1 MYKIE
6 KEGQK
11 SLIMLKKININL
23 TTISLI
29 LISLAVI
36 FTIGIS
42 DVSAA
47 EWNVTPGSSIQTTID
62 NANENDTIN
71 ILDNSGTGYTYNEN
85 VNINKKNITIKAKGN
100 VTLKA
105 QNSNSPVITVNTGGN
120 YSTIQGFKITGATTS
135 SGIKLTANN
144 CLILN
149 NTIFNN
155 IIGISTNSSSGINE
169 IKGNNI
175 YNNSIGISNQEG
187 NLSANFNRIV
197 GNTNGL
203 VNNGEN
209 VNAENNWWG
218 YNSRTDVA
226 NQITGANVDYDPWI
240 VLTVSKNYTTT
251 NGTSI
256 ITADLTHNSNGIDTS
271 ALGNVPNGINTNFN
285 CSAYGGVNL
294 GTLSPTN
301 VSTANGSASTTFT
314 AGSKKGIVTVSA
326 TVDNQTVSNQINI
339 GSVPDVSIGT
349 YAYSQYTDWNYNVEV
364 PFILYVKN
372 NQAEDVTGLVVK
384 TQLPD
389 GVQYLSS
396 NLRNGGTY
404 SYDPQTHILT
414 WYIDTLP
421 GKTSLIF
428 EYTIIAK
435 KIGSS
440 LINST
445 VYAGNVNKS
454 ATWNLNTLNSADVQV
469 TQTATNYAPKIGDV
483 ITIRITAKNNGPG
496 SASGVNIAYTLPS
509 GLTLYGTNP
518 ITKSKGTYTNGIWNI
533 GTLGLNETVT
543 LDLTVQ
549 IGTTNTITSNAYITK
564 VSGIT
569 TSNDWNTTNNG
580 QTIKFNPNTGTV
592 DVSIGTYAYSQYTDW
607 NYNVEV
613 PFILYVKNNQAEDVT
628 GLVVKTQLPDGVQY
642 LSSNL
647 RNGGTYSY
655 DPQTHILTWY
665 IDTLPGKTSLIF
677 EYTIIAKK
685 IGSSLIN
692 STVYAGNVNKSATW
706 NLNTLNSAD
715 VQVTQTATNYAPKIG
730 DVITIR
736 ITAKNNGPGS
746 ASGVNIAYT
755 LPSGLTLY
763 GTNPITKSKGT
774 YTNGIWNIGTLGLN
788 ETVTLDLTVQI
799 GTTNTITSNAYI
811 TKVSGITTSN
821 DWNTTNNGQTIYIMD
836 PAAHIAI
843 TNNANTTTPNYKG
856 NVKITITA
864 TNNGPD
870 TATNI
875 KIKDLLPTGL
885 QYISCNPSTGTYDP
899 STGIWTINNL
909 TNGTTATLE
918 INALIMQ
925 TGSITNNVS
934 VIAQDQYD
942 NQSYENV
949 STTLNIP
956 SSADVKVTQ
965 TTNNNAPN
973 YLQNIILTIIA
984 HNNGPDT
991 ANNVQITSLLPAGLK
1006 WISDDSQGAYN
1017 SATGVWTVG
1026 ALNYGVDQI
1035 LHITAQVIGTGSITN
1050 AATKTSETEYDWNTT
1065 NDQENV
1071 SLNVPQS
1078 SHIAITNNAN
1088 TTTPNYKGNVKIT
1101 ITATNNGPNTATNI
1115 KIKNLLPSGL
1125 QYVSCNPSTGTYDP
1139 TTGIWTIN
1147 NLTNGTTATLDIT
1160 ALVTQTGSIT
1170 DTANV
1175 TAQDQYDPTGYESK
1189 NIILNV
1195 PSSADVKV
1203 TQTTNN
1209 NAPNYLQNIIL
1220 TIIAHNN
1227 GPDTANN
1234 VQITSLLP
1242 AGLKWISDDSQGAY
1256 NSNTGVWTVGTLTY
1270 GAADK
1275 ILHITAQVIGTG
1287 PITNTATKTAENE
1300 YDWNTTNDQQNITL
1314 NVPQSSHITI
1324 TNNANTT
1331 TPNYKGNVK
1340 ITITATNNGP
1350 DTATNIKIK
1359 NLLPSGLQYV
1369 SCNPST
1375 GTYDSSTGIWAI
1387 NSLTNSAT
1395 ATLEITALVTQTGS
1409 ITDTA
1414 SMTAQDQYDPTGYES
1429 KNVNLNVPASADIA
1443 VTQSANTTTPYYH
1456 QNVTL
1461 TITVTNKGPDT
1472 ANNINITDYLPS
1484 GLQFI
1489 SATPSTGSYNGE
1501 IWTISSLNSGASATL
1516 SIVAQTLTA
1525 GSIINTGAKTGET
1538 EYDWNTSNDQQSIN
1552 LNVPVP
1558 TTQADI
1564 GVTQTINDTTPNI
1577 GDLVTITIRVKN
1589 NGPNTAS
1596 GIKITDL
1603 LPSGLIYSSSS
1614 TRTGTYDSNSGVW
1627 TITSINSGRTATLTI
1642 VAAVSALNS
1651 ITNIATKTWENE
1663 YDPFTA
1669 NDTSSV
1675 TITSVGNQATH
1686 FTNNGSP
1693 SGTVNMDDGSMLVQL
1708 PFTVTLYGQQY
1719 NSMYINTNG
1728 LVSFGAPITVYK
1740 TQTPY
1745 NIPYIAPFWDDIDL
1759 RTGGSVTYQVTAN
1772 QTVITWSQV
1781 TSYNQYYD
1789 NPKSYN
1795 NFQLILTNDGRIGF
1809 VYGDMQWDND
1819 WSGHYSI
1826 AGFCKGDGS
1835 SYNNL
1840 WTGAQSLSAIAN
1852 QTFWFDSN
1860 GNRIS

>member
-339 GSVPDVSIGT
+339 GSVP
-349 YAYSQYTDWNYNVEV
+349 
-364 PFILYVKN
+364 
-372 NQAEDVTGLVVK
+372 
-384 TQLPD
+384 
-389 GVQYLSS
+389 
-396 NLRNGGTY
+396 
-404 SYDPQTHILT
+404 
-414 WYIDTLP
+414 
-421 GKTSLIF
+421 
-428 EYTIIAK
+428 
-435 KIGSS
+435 
-440 LINST
+440 
-445 VYAGNVNKS
+445 
-454 ATWNLNTLNSADVQV
+454 
-469 TQTATNYAPKIGDV
+469 
-483 ITIRITAKNNGPG
+483 
-496 SASGVNIAYTLPS
+496 
-509 GLTLYGTNP
+509 
-518 ITKSKGTYTNGIWNI
+518 
-533 GTLGLNETVT
+533 
-543 LDLTVQ
+543 
-549 IGTTNTITSNAYITK
+549 
-564 VSGIT
+564 
-569 TSNDWNTTNNG
+569 
-580 QTIKFNPNTGTV
+580 